1 MSPRSRARLRVL
13 SIVVAV
19 GLVAAGP
26 VSAEVDSD
34 THPTVVDAR
43 PLPCLNTAFADY
55 GNSGDGWTGAD
66 STWSAALSDG
76 REVFAFSDTFV
87 PPINPPGRPDEAGFI
102 NNSLVVRGTDGQL
115 STLRG
120 GTEEDP
126 TSLLE
131 PQQPDH
137 WYWLGAATALDGAL
151 QIPVGEWRPTG
162 SGPFDIEFAGSSVAR
177 FEEDDLENPASVTA
191 LPRARGIQWG
201 QWIQPEG
208 QWTYVYGV
216 ETAGADKHLHVAR
229 VAGGDLR
236 QPLSFWNGSGWSES
250 EADSV
255 RVISG
260 VNSELS
266 VHRLRDGR
274 YMLVTMAGGD
284 GFSDR
289 MIGRFAAGPTGPFS
303 PAETLYE
310 TPETGAS
317 GVYADPDVYTYNA
330 HVHPEFSTPTK
341 LVISYNV
348 NSIDTAAGGDLYR
361 DVSIYRPRFITVTLV
376 GAEDEGV
383 AALREPCA

>member
-1 MSPRSRARLRVL
+1 MFV
-13 SIVVAV
+13 
-19 GLVAAGP
+19 
-26 VSAEVDSD
+26 
-34 THPTVVDAR
+34 
-43 PLPCLNTAFADY
+43 
-55 GNSGDGWTGAD
+55 
-66 STWSAALSDG
+66 
-76 REVFAFSDTFV
+76 FSDTFV
-87 PPINPPGRPDEAGFI
+87 APIDPPGRPDEAGFL
-102 NNSLVVRGTDGQL
+102 NNSLVVRGPDGQL
-115 STLRG
+115 STVLG
-120 GTEEDP
+120 GTEEEP
-126 TSLLE
+126 TSLIE
-131 PQQPDH
+131 PQQPEN

-177 FEEDDLENPASVTA
+177 FEEEDLENPVSITA
-191 LPRARGIQWG
+191 LPQTRGIQWG
-201 QWIQPEG
+201 QWVQPEG
-208 QWTYVYGV
+208 QWTYLYGV
-216 ETAGADKHLHVAR
+216 ETADMDKHLHVAR
-229 VAGGDLR
+229 VAGRDLR

-255 RVISG
+255 PVISG

-289 MIGRFAAGPTGPFS
+289 MIGRFAASPTGPFG

-348 NSIDTAAGGDLYR
+348 NSIDTAAGGDVYR
-361 DVSIYRPRFITVTLV
+361 DVSIYRPRFITVTLA
-376 GAEDEGV
+376 GAVDESAGSF
-383 AALREPCA
+383 REPCAF

>member
-1 MSPRSRARLRVL
+1 MSARSRARLLVL
-13 SIVVAV
+13 PIVVAV
-19 GLVAAGP
+19 GLALPGS
-26 VSAEVDSD
+26 VSVEGDSEPL
-34 THPTVVDAR
+34 PTVVDAHPSR
-43 PLPCLNTAFADY
+43 CLNSAFADY
-55 GNSGDGWTGAD
+55 GNSGDGWTGGD
-66 STWSAALSDG
+66 STWSAALSGG

-87 PPINPPGRPDEAGFI
+87 PPINAPGRPNEADLI
-102 NNSLVVRGTDGQL
+102 HNSLVVRGADGQL
-115 STLRG
+115 STVLG
-120 GTEEDP
+120 GTEEEP
-126 TSLLE
+126 TSLIE
-131 PQQPDH
+131 PRQPDN
-137 WYWLGAATALDGAL
+137 WYWLGAVTAFDGAL

-162 SGPFDIEFAGSSVAR
+162 SGPFDIEFVGSSVAR
-177 FEEDDLENPASVTA
+177 FEEGDLENPASITA
-191 LPRARGIQWG
+191 LPQARGIQWG
-201 QWIQPEG
+201 QWVQPDG

-236 QPLSFWNGSGWSES
+236 QPLSFWNGSGWSAS

-255 RVISG
+255 PVISG

-274 YMLVTMAGGD
+274 YMLVTMAAGD

-289 MIGRFAAGPTGPFS
+289 MIGRFASTPAGPFG
-303 PAETLYE
+303 PAETLYT

-317 GVYADPDVYTYNA
+317 GVYADPDIYTYNA

-341 LVISYNV
+341 LVVSYNV
-348 NSIDTAAGGDLYR
+348 NSIDTAAGGDVYR

-383 AALREPCA
+383 APLREPCM